1 MFTSVHNDFASPNNY
16 CCWVT
21 RCPNNDAGS
30 SSAGTQIKI
39 MPPSVFDAIPI
50 KSPQNQIIF
59 GRNHALIYNVPVDEI
74 SDNHCQ
80 VASGTNGS
88 LIFRD
93 LNSTN
98 GTQASIFAFKGDTI
112 QIENKLD
119 DLALLFSCKGDTFV
133 EHLKKMYGD
142 LRRGQSLSI
151 AAQIKPDGSVTYAIA
166 SDGKKTPEDFDIPLF
181 TITKP
186 NDEKGKISLE
196 VLSNSSNTDLFGIP
210 LHRLSTKS
218 LETSAPIVLKLA
230 NNRDCQF
237 RFNFPESKYDS

>member
-1 MFTSVHNDFASPNNY
+1 MSTSVSNAFPRPDQY
-16 CCWVT
+16 CCWLT
-21 RCPNNDAGS
+21 RTPSNDAGS
-30 SSAGTQIKI
+30 SSAETQIRI
-39 MPPSVFDAIPI
+39 IPESVFDAIPI

-59 GRNHALIYNVPVDEI
+59 GRNHALIYNFPIKEI

-80 VASGTNGS
+80 VVSGTEGS

-98 GTQASIFAFKGDTI
+98 GTQASIFAFEGDTI

-119 DLALLFSCKGDTFV
+119 DLALLFSCKGETFV
-133 EHLKKMYGD
+133 EHLKEMYVH
-142 LRRGQSLSI
+142 LRPGQSLGI

-166 SDGKKTPEDFDIPLF
+166 GDGKKTPEHFDRPLF

-186 NDEKGKISLE
+186 NDDNGKIE
-196 VLSNSSNTDLFGIP
+196 VLSNSSNTDLLDIP
-210 LHRLSTKS
+210 LHKLSTKS

-230 NNRDCQF
+230 KRRDCQF
-237 RFNFPESKYDS
+237 RFNFPELE

>member
-1 MFTSVHNDFASPNNY
+1 MSTPVSNAFASPHQY
-16 CCWVT
+16 CHSVT
-21 RCPNNDAGS
+21 RTPSNDAGS
-30 SSAGTQIKI
+30 SSAKTQIRI
-39 MPPSVFDAIPI
+39 IPNLVYDAIPI

-80 VASGTNGS
+80 VASDTNGS

-98 GTQASIFAFKGDTI
+98 GTKASIFAFKGDTI

-133 EHLKKMYGD
+133 DHLKKMYGD
-142 LRRGQSLSI
+142 LRPGQSLSI
-151 AAQIKPDGSVTYAIA
+151 AAKIKPDGSVTYDIA
-166 SDGKKTPEDFDIPLF
+166 GDGKKNPDHFDKPLF

-186 NDEKGKISLE
+186 NDDKGKISLE
-196 VLSNSSNTDLFGIP
+196 VLSNSSNTDLLGIP

-237 RFNFPESKYDS
+237 RFNFPESE

>member
-50 KSPQNQIIF
+50 KSPLNEIIF
-59 GRNHALIYNVPVDEI
+59 GRNHALFNSEPIQEI
-74 SDNHCQ
+74 SRKHCQ

-98 GTQASIFAFKGDTI
+98 GTQASIFAFEGDTI

-119 DLALLFSCKGDTFV
+119 DLALLFSCKGETFV
-133 EHLKKMYGD
+133 EHLKKMYGY
-142 LRRGQSLSI
+142 LRPGESLSI
-151 AAQIKPDGSVTYAIA
+151 AEQMKPDGSVTYAIA
-166 SDGKKTPEDFDIPLF
+166 GDGKKTPDHFDGPLF

-186 NDEKGKISLE
+186 NLDNGKIE
-196 VLSNSSNTDLFGIP
+196 VLSNSSNNNTDLLSIP
-210 LHRLSTKS
+210 LHKLSTKS
-218 LETSAPIVLKLA
+218 LVTSAPIVLKLA
-230 NNRDCQF
+230 NSRDCQF
-237 RFNFPESKYDS
+237 RFNFPESQ